1 MKEEKPEGGSG
12 PSPVLINDDTC
23 GNVAANRHNTGD
35 DCVQT
40 CLDNADALLM
50 DALKVTGTTS
60 RRDGQEAEATN
71 SEDKKVMQHKNDG
84 EPNECVALLSDVQRL
99 KSDIE

>member
-1 MKEEKPEGGSG
+1 
-12 PSPVLINDDTC
+12 
-23 GNVAANRHNTGD
+23 
-35 DCVQT
+35 
-40 CLDNADALLM
+40 M

-99 KSDIE
+99 KSDIEWTVKMNCIWALWLQRNYVKTLNVKCIVWCLNCIFWIRWMK